1 MLAERLTAIFRRT
14 PLEIGDHM
22 NSLFGIAATV
32 LAPMLILALALTGD
46 VLVLLALIVDGSVA
60 VRYWAGVWRGRAPGA
75 R

>member
-1 MLAERLTAIFRRT
+1 
-14 PLEIGDHM
+14 M